1 MSLADRLRA
10 SLASGLLAMEKHY
23 QVAEKRNHIVTPAE
37 AGVQKILS

>member
-1 MSLADRLRA
+1 MRLADRLCA
-10 SLASGLLAMEKHY
+10 FLACGLLTIEKHY